1 MNAFLRKFMM
11 YYDIKRMHLDGRSIS
26 QISKALGC
34 NRRTVKKYLDMEDE
48 EFESFL
54 KSQSTRGKLL
64 LPYET
69 FVRERLELYRD
80 TSAAQMHDWLK
91 EHHAEFPQVNQK
103 TIFNFVK
110 WVRHQHHLPFERP
123 LRDYSAV
130 EDAAYGMQGQID
142 FGEYNMRSGD
152 GKRVKIYFFTLVLS
166 RSRFKYVCFSCK
178 PFTSSTAIT
187 AHESAFKYIKGIP
200 DTLVYDQDKVFISN
214 ENHGELILT
223 AQFKAYVRDR
233 KFKVH
238 MCRKADPESKGK
250 IENVVKYIKQN
261 FLYNRAFH
269 DLETLNEDGL
279 KWLERTANRLDHA
292 LTKKSPLNE
301 WQIEQDFLRP
311 FEPIADTGP
320 APVLYS
326 VRKDN
331 MISWK
336 SNLYSLPLGTYTG
349 RGSQIAVSFEN
360 GYLVI
365 CGPGQ
370 RELCRHAVA
379 EGIGLKII
387 NTDHKRDKSAAL
399 AEMTAEVCKLISDGD
414 NLRRFISAIRADKP
428 RYLRD
433 QLILLREV
441 ITSNDHQLIEKGL
454 LFCLQQGV
462 NSANDFKALISKFKQ
477 QAIPVAVTP
486 TGLNPL
492 NGSYPPQALLQPQV
506 SRIDDYQQILNQL
519 N

>member
-1 MNAFLRKFMM
+1 M
-11 YYDIKRMHLDGRSIS
+11 YYEIKRMHLDGRSIS
-26 QISKALGC
+26 RISAALGC
-34 NRRTVKKYLDMEDE
+34 NRRTVKKYLEMEDE

-64 LPYET
+64 LPYEK
-69 FVRERLELYRD
+69 FVREKLELYRD

-91 EHHAEFPQVNQK
+91 EQYADFPEVNQK

-110 WVRHQHHLPFERP
+110 WVRHQHHLPFQRP
-123 LRDYSAV
+123 FRDYTAV
-130 EDAAYGMQGQID
+130 EETAYGLQGQVD
-142 FGEYNMRSGD
+142 FGEYNMRSSD
-152 GKRVKIYFFTLVLS
+152 GKRVKVYFFTLVLS
-166 RSRFKYVCFSCK
+166 RSRFKYVCFSGK
-178 PFTSSTAIT
+178 PFTSSTAII
-187 AHESAFKYIKGIP
+187 AHENAFDYIKGIP
-200 DTLVYDQDKVFISN
+200 DMLVYDQDKVFISN

-223 AQFKAYVRDR
+223 TQFKAYVRDR
-233 KFKVH
+233 HFKVH

-250 IENVVKYIKQN
+250 VENVVKYIKQN
-261 FLYNRAFH
+261 FLYNRTFY
-269 DLETLNEDGL
+269 DLETLNKDGL
-279 KWLERTANRLDHA
+279 KWLERTANKLDHA

-311 FEPIADTGP
+311 FEPIVDTGP
-320 APVLYS
+320 PPLLYS

-349 RGSQIAVSFEN
+349 RGSQVSVRLEN
-360 GYLVI
+360 GHLIV
-365 CGPGQ
+365 CELGHT
-370 RELCRHAVA
+370 ELCRHMVA
-379 EGIGLKII
+379 EGTGLKII
-387 NTDHKRDKSAAL
+387 NTDHKRDKSKAL
-399 AEMTAEVCKLISDGD
+399 EEMTAEVCKLITEGES
-414 NLRRFISAIRADKP
+414 LRRFIGVIRADKP

-441 ITSNDHQLIEKGL
+441 ITSTDQKLVEKGL

-462 NSANDFKALISKFKQ
+462 NSAIDFKALISKFKQ
-477 QAIPVAVTP
+477 QTVPIALVP

-492 NGSYPPQALLQPQV
+492 NGAYPQQALLQPQL